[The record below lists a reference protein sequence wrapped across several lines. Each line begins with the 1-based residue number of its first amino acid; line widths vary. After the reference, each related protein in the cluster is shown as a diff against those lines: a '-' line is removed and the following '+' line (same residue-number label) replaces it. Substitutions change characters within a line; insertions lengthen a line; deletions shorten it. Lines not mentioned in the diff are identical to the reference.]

1 MADGSERALGPIHQ
15 LQAFELSL
23 ACRLAEDVGNRFT
36 LLVLRAASRLGD
48 WGLSVLVGLLLLA
61 LHGRRAL
68 AAWTAASLAAV
79 ALQCLLKRLSARARP
94 CERPGGPPQRVPIP
108 DKGSFPSGHTLHAV
122 MAVVVIAQIEPAL
135 TLPFLCLAGLV
146 ATSRVALG
154 VHYPSDVLAGGAL
167 GVVFGVL
174 VGAAC

>member
-1 MADGSERALGPIHQ
+1 MGVASERALGPIHQ
-15 LQAFELSL
+15 LQDFELSL
-23 ACRLAEDVGNRFT
+23 ACRLAEDISNRFV

-48 WGLSVLVGLLLLA
+48 WGLSVLVGVLLLA
-61 LHGRRAL
+61 LHGLRVL
-68 AAWTAASLAAV
+68 AAWIAASLAAV
-79 ALQCLLKRLSARARP
+79 VLQCLLKRLSARARP
-94 CERPGGPPQRVPIP
+94 CERPGGPPQRAPIP

-122 MAVVVIAQIEPAL
+122 MAATVVAQLEPAL

-154 VHYPSDVLAGGAL
+154 VHHPSDVLAGGAL
-167 GVVFGVL
+167 GVVFGSL